1 MGEYDQL
8 RRQAEEK
15 IPARI
20 NITEA
25 ITPEEAQRIIHELQV
40 HQIELELQNEDM
52 RKTQRQMEESRAR
65 YADLYDF
72 APVGY
77 LTLDRYDII
86 QEANLTMATQLGV
99 DRGRLINSPLH
110 LYMDSQDRE
119 RWRSHCNQ
127 VFAEPGR
134 QTFEVRLRRR
144 DGGQFDA
151 WLESIAVE
159 DILGH
164 QLMRTAITDITARR
178 QAEEELKKHRHH
190 LERLVEERTAEL
202 VRANEQLK
210 GEIDER
216 QEAEEAL
223 RESEERFRLLVDH
236 GFDGIFIHENFRI
249 VDMNNQLIDI
259 TGYSS
264 SELFGLPPINLFTPD
279 SQQRIHDYIIS
290 GKQGYYELELRKKD
304 GRILQIESFGAPCR
318 FHGREARIVALRNI
332 TERKEAEEA
341 LRVSEN
347 EFSKLY
353 EGMRD
358 CFVVVDMDGKI
369 INYNRA
375 YQELI
380 GFDDDEIPQ
389 LTNIDITPEE
399 WREFEENIV
408 KDQVLRRGYSD
419 VYEKEYRRKDDTIIP
434 IELRTILIQD
444 ENNQP
449 KAMWAMIRDITDRKQ
464 AVEAIE
470 TSLRE
475 KEILLRE
482 IYHRTKNNLQVVC
495 SLLNLQS
502 ARFSDPHLLGAFEDT
517 GNRIRSMALLQEK
530 LYQSKDLSHL
540 DLKDYVKDIVNNLLI
555 NFQTG
560 YGKISLHLDLQSVIV
575 NIDTA
580 MPCGLLI
587 NELVSNALKYAF
599 PGGRHGTISIFLSST
614 EDSGIEL
621 RVADDGVGLPP
632 ELDVWNTDSLGL
644 KLVLNLA
651 QNQLQGKLAVRRDQ
665 GTEFRLLFR
674 ELDYQARI

>member
-1 MGEYDQL
+1 
-8 RRQAEEK
+8 
-15 IPARI
+15 
-20 NITEA
+20 
-25 ITPEEAQRIIHELQV
+25 
-40 HQIELELQNEDM
+40 
-52 RKTQRQMEESRAR
+52 MEESRAR